1 MEEPEFLLFASDA
14 TLFGLAGMALLSI
27 AAVAFFAE
35 RRRVRR
41 AAIDAV
47 GCMPWTTVFVLGFF
61 CGAILLVFAV
71 KGWLGG

>member
-1 MEEPEFLLFASDA
+1 MEKPDFLLFASDA
-14 TLFGLAGMALLSI
+14 TLFGLASLALLAI
-27 AAVAFFAE
+27 AAVAWFAE

-47 GCMPWTTVFVLGFF
+47 GCMPWTTVFVIAFF

-71 KGWLGG
+71 KGWLAG